1 MHSIKWG
8 KTRKNWNILMQSAGR
23 KCNLWHVR
31 CRIIFGTLRKS
42 GQRKAINM
50 QAEANGNFSLK
61 HNGNFRKTEQIIN
74 RLRKDRN

>member
-1 MHSIKWG
+1 
-8 KTRKNWNILMQSAGR
+8 MQSAGR

-42 GQRKAINM
+42 GQGKATNM

-61 HNGNFRKTEQIIN
+61 HNGNFRKNEQIITDSEKN
-74 RLRKDRN
+74 EIDGVIKG